1 LTSNNRRARTPK
13 VRAQFAAVLAA
24 LATLLM
30 AAGLVTLTSSAAS
43 ATDSNQSD
51 YWETLPGEQCQKV
64 DDQGAESGGYTIT
77 ADPMEG
83 FVYSK
88 IIIKK
93 GSGSS
98 QGEEN
103 TVIANPVKGET
114 YYHLSGNG
122 YSHVI
127 LCQVPEV
134 EESPSESVDVCP
146 NIEGPQETV
155 PEGYELVDGECV
167 PVEESPSESVDVCP
181 NLQGAQETVPEGYQ
195 LVNGQCTK
203 KPEVKGTETIKPKP
217 SKHPVGQPTVLGT
230 QAVVPTA
237 VDAGLATMPTQHADS
252 SRSLLAQGMV
262 GGGLLLLVA
271 SGWLLLGRRSHGVH
285 EA

>member
-1 LTSNNRRARTPK
+1 LTNNNRRARTPK
-13 VRAQFAAVLAA
+13 VRAQLAAVLAA

-43 ATDSNQSD
+43 ATDSNQTD

-64 DDQGAESGGYTIT
+64 DDQGAGSGGYTIT

-146 NIEGPQETV
+146 NIEGP
-155 PEGYELVDGECV
+155 
-167 PVEESPSESVDVCP
+167 
-181 NLQGAQETVPEGYQ
+181 QETVPEGYQ